1 MKRLI
6 IILLFLVTAGVN
18 AQVDLQQKL
27 SGYVNPQELVTI
39 SEAVPFSQAVAILS
53 KVSEKITG
61 KKIISAVQIDGPIGV
76 VIDKMAYKKAL
87 VIIVQYQNLIFE
99 EGESVIVIKKKT
111 DVKADTSS
119 THASINDREVAISA
133 LFFEANVYAMR
144 ERGINWQM
152 LLSQSG
158 LSFSP
163 SLTTVQETTASAA
176 ASTTKSPEFNLGSSS
191 NFTSGGFSGSA
202 TALFRFFETENL
214 GEVLSVPSV
223 SVKNGIKARMQV
235 GTDYSIKQRDFSGNL
250 IDKFVSTGT
259 ILTVTPRVFNE
270 DGIDYIYLNII
281 AEKST
286 GTPDALS
293 TKIDK
298 TVAETSVLL
307 LDGEETTLG
316 GLFVNEETNVRR
328 GIPIL
333 KDLPWW
339 FFGIRYLTG
348 YDQTV
353 SSKKEIIITIKAN
366 IVPTLK
372 DRISRKKEEN
382 LIRQQMQKNQEIID
396 KYKIDSLLKKEKEVE
411 K

>member
-6 IILLFLVTAGVN
+6 LILLLVFSASLT
-18 AQVDLQQKL
+18 AQVDLQQQL

-39 SEAVPFSQAVAILS
+39 SETVPFSQAIAILS
-53 KVSEKITG
+53 KVSEKMTG
-61 KKIISAVQIDGPIGV
+61 KKIISTVQLDAPIGV
-76 VIDKMAYKKAL
+76 MIDKMAYKKAL

-99 EGESVIVIKKKT
+99 EGESVIVVKKKT
-111 DVKADTSS
+111 EIKADTSS

-133 LFFEANVYAMR
+133 VFFEANVYAMR
-144 ERGINWQM
+144 ERGINWQL

-158 LSFSP
+158 LSIGP
-163 SLTTVQETTASAA
+163 ELRTATEQTTTTSATTA
-176 ASTTKSPEFNLGSSS
+176 KPPEFNLNASS
-191 NFTSGGFSGSA
+191 NFSMGGFDGTA
-202 TALFRFFETENL
+202 TGLFRFFENENL
-214 GEVLSVPSV
+214 GELISVPSV
-223 SVKNGIKARMQV
+223 SVRNGIQARMQV

-259 ILTVTPRVFNE
+259 IITVTPRVFNE
-270 DGIDYIYLNII
+270 DGIDYIYLKIN
-281 AEKST
+281 AEKSS
-286 GTPDALS
+286 GTPDVVS

-298 TVAETSVLL
+298 TTAETSVLL
-307 LDGEETTLG
+307 LDGEETTIG
-316 GLFVNEETNVRR
+316 GLFVNEESIVRR

-353 SSKKEIIITIKAN
+353 NSKKEIIITIKAH
-366 IVPTLK
+366 ILPSLK
-372 DRISRKKEEN
+372 ERISKKKEEN
-382 LIRQQMQKNQEIID
+382 LIRQQTLKNQELLD
-396 KYKIDSLLKKEKEVE
+396 KLKVDSMLKKEME